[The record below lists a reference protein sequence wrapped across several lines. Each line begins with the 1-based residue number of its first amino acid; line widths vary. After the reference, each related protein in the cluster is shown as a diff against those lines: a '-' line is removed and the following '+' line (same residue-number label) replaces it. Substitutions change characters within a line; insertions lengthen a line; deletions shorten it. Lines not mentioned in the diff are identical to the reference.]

1 VVSGNYRAV
10 VEYDGT
16 CYSGF
21 QIQPDRP
28 TIQGELERALQ
39 RITQEDVTVIGAGR
53 TDAGGHA
60 RGQVISFRT
69 AWRHDCET
77 LQRAMNAVLPRDISL
92 RELSPA
98 ADCFHA
104 RFSATSRAYIYS
116 VYEGRVRAPLMERFA
131 YHVAVPLDLEAMGRA
146 AACLEGEHDFAA
158 FGQPPIGTNTVRVV
172 YRARWDAGVAK
183 DSGGCV
189 PSPIRP
195 SQFEIEANAFLR
207 GMVRRLVGTLLLV
220 GSGLLTEDGLREIL
234 ASRDISRAGV
244 PVPAC
249 GLCLW
254 RVCYDSRVDEISY
267 DQDAPL
273 RYVTGHDGQDDG
285 LGLAR

>member
-1 VVSGNYRAV
+1 VVLGNYRAV

-16 CYSGF
+16 GYSGF
-21 QIQPDRP
+21 QVQPDRP
-28 TIQGELERALQ
+28 TIQGELERALW

-53 TDAGGHA
+53 TDAGVHA

-98 ADCFHA
+98 EECFHA
-104 RFSATSRAYIYS
+104 RFSATSRVYVYS
-116 VYEGRVRAPLMERFA
+116 IYEGQVRAPLMERFA
-131 YHVAVPLDLEAMGRA
+131 HHVAVPLDLEAMARV

-158 FGQPPIGTNTVRVV
+158 FGQPPVGTNTVRVV
-172 YRARWDAGVAK
+172 YRARWDAGGAK
-183 DSGGCV
+183 EGGGCV
-189 PSPIRP
+189 PSPIRL
-195 SQFEIEANAFLR
+195 SRFEIRANAFLR

-220 GSGLLTEDGLREIL
+220 GSGLLTEDDFRGIL
-234 ASRDISRAGV
+234 ASRDISRAGA

-254 RVCYDSRVDEISY
+254 RVCYDDKAGEISY
-267 DQDAPL
+267 DQDAQL

-285 LGLAR
+285 LSLAR